1 MPAGK
6 GAGAAAATPAAAA
19 AASKAAPAPKATLTE
34 RIQARV
40 VPLIDRAAVL
50 IAGSPDVLA
59 ADSAGR
65 SNGAVSAAA
74 PRPADPKGVVP
85 SAQEVPDSAAAAA
98 DDSQHTK
105 TAAARAKLKGALKQR
120 AVGSASAK

>member
-1 MPAGK
+1 MPGQSAG
-6 GAGAAAATPAAAA
+6 AAATPAAAA
-19 AASKAAPAPKATLTE
+19 ASKAPAPKATLSE

-59 ADSAGR
+59 ADSGR

-74 PRPADPKGVVP
+74 PLPTDKGVAG
-85 SAQEVPDSAAAAA
+85 AQKVPDSAAAAA

-105 TAAARAKLKGALKQR
+105 TAAARAKLKGLKQK